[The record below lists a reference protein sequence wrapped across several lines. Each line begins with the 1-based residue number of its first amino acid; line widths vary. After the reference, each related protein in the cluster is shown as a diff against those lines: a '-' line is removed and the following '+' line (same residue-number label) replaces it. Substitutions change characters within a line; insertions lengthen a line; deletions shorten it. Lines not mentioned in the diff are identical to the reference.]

1 MQNRSIERMVLLGF
15 SMSLG
20 LILVVSGIAWYSSYN
35 SREASKWVTHTHE
48 VIAGL
53 ENVASALHKAES
65 AQRGYFVTGQ
75 ASPYLAERR
84 TAISEME
91 RQLERVATLTSD
103 SLDQQKQIN
112 ALREALDA
120 RVLTLERGLQM
131 YGSPTTVGDMAFQDI
146 FILGTRQMGEVMS
159 VLLRMREQEE
169 GLLGQ
174 REEEAYAQHRRENIA
189 FGALVPLVMGLLG
202 FLFYRIRDD
211 MAKRTIAEREQ
222 KKLTAILD
230 ATPDLVAM
238 ADAGMRLSYINRA
251 GRRILGLG
259 ENSDISQLKISDLSC
274 RDDGYAE
281 DRYSVAQKQ
290 GSWRG
295 ETRLSA
301 SGGGEIPALQ
311 VIMAHAMP
319 DGGVSYSTIAHDIS
333 ERHRSEGLLRE
344 AANYEESHNHALALF
359 SSTFDRKDI
368 LEGVLELLAQRAP
381 YPMSA
386 IYLHDDWRGC
396 YVLEAGRGVPLEIKT
411 EFRNDEGLL
420 GTVAASMA
428 SVRLPEFEDSGMRL
442 QTGVGEAQPAEV
454 LIVPIVYQG
463 RSMGVF
469 SLAAIRPLN
478 ERDLAFIERLAKQ
491 LGAALHNVKLYA
503 DTRLLAEQLRV
514 GSEEIARKNVEL
526 EQASKA
532 KSEFLANMSHELRT
546 PLNSIIGF
554 ADVLKAGLGGEL
566 SGKQLDYLSHIS
578 GSGQHLLAL
587 INDILDLS
595 KVEAGK
601 MELDLSEVDIS
612 AVLESSLGILREK
625 AALRRI
631 ELGLELAPDLG
642 ALRVDERRVKQI
654 LFNLLSNAI
663 KFSDDATRITVA
675 ARRVPIAEVGKLDT
689 RQPHRALPLPPGD
702 YREFVELQVR
712 DQGIG
717 ISQAGVDRLFQPFTQ
732 VDSGLSRR
740 FEGTGLGLVMV
751 MRLAELHG
759 GSVGVSSQEGEGT
772 TFSVWLPLREGPAS
786 GQAPV
791 AVMPGTQRQ
800 ASSPALTTGESNWA
814 LVVED
819 DDQAAELICLQ
830 LEGEG
835 FQVERVSTAEAG
847 LALARQK
854 KFALVTL
861 DILLPGMDGWEF
873 LAKIKESP
881 ETANLPVVIISIVAD
896 SNRGLSLGAS
906 AILQK
911 PISHQMLADALDS
924 LGLQH
929 EANEKLNVLVID
941 DDPRSVDIIAD
952 YLQLSGC
959 SAIRTYGGK
968 DGVAAALRTKPDLI
982 VLDLMMPDMSGFEVV
997 EVLKSDRRTARIPVL
1012 VVTAKQIVE
1021 ADRHALNG
1029 NVMQIIEKSEFNHG
1043 RFVSEVRRVMGAA

>member
-35 SREASKWVTHTHE
+35 SRDASEWVTHTHE

-53 ENVASALHKAES
+53 ENVAGALHKAES

-91 RQLERVATLTSD
+91 RQLERVTSLTSD
-103 SLDQQKQIN
+103 SPEQQQQIG
-112 ALREALDA
+112 ALRKALDA

-146 FILGTRQMGEVMS
+146 FILGTRQMGDVMN

-169 GLLGQ
+169 ALLAV
-174 REEEAYAQHRRENIA
+174 RKEEAQAQHRKENIA
-189 FGALVPLVMGLLG
+189 FGALVPLVIGLLG
-202 FLFYRIRDD
+202 FLFYRIRND
-211 MAKRTIAEREQ
+211 MAKRSIAEREQ
-222 KKLTAILD
+222 KKLIAILD

-259 ENSDISQLKISDLSC
+259 ENADISQLKISDLSS
-274 RDDGYAE
+274 RETGYEE
-281 DRYSVAQKQ
+281 DRYSVAHKQ

-301 SGGGEIPALQ
+301 SGGVEIPALQ
-311 VIMAHAMP
+311 VIMAHVMP

-333 ERHRSEGLLRE
+333 ERHRSEALLRE

-359 SSTFDRKDI
+359 SSTFDRKGI

-381 YPMSA
+381 YPVST
-386 IYLHDDWRGC
+386 IYLHDEWRGC
-396 YVLEAGRGVPLEIKT
+396 YVLEASRGVPLEVKS
-411 EFRNDEGLL
+411 EFKSGEGLL

-428 SVRLPEFEDSGMRL
+428 PARLPEFEDGGMRL
-442 QTGVGEAQPAEV
+442 QTGLGETQPAEV
-454 LIVPIVYQG
+454 LIVPVVYQG
-463 RSMGVF
+463 RSMGVL

-503 DTRLLAEQLRV
+503 DTRLLAEQLRA

-554 ADVLKAGLGGEL
+554 ADVLKAGLGGEM
-566 SGKQLDYLSHIS
+566 SSKQLDYLGHIS

-601 MELDLSEVDIS
+601 MELDLSEVDLK
-612 AVLESSLGILREK
+612 AMLEAGLSVLREK

-631 ELGLELAPDLG
+631 ELSLEPVTGVEHLL
-642 ALRVDERRVKQI
+642 LDERKVKQI

-663 KFSDDATRITVA
+663 KFSKEATRITVS
-675 ARRVPIAEVGKLDT
+675 ARRVPAAEVGRLDT
-689 RQPHRALPLPPGD
+689 SRPHRVLPLPPGEH
-702 YREFVELQVR
+702 REFIELQVR
-712 DQGIG
+712 DQGMG
-717 ISQAGVDRLFQPFTQ
+717 ISQAGLDRLFQPFSQ
-732 VDSGLSRR
+732 VESGLSRR

-759 GSVGVSSQEGEGT
+759 GNVGVSSKEGEGA
-772 TFSVWLPLREGPAS
+772 TFSVWLPLRAGAAARPTPLPVAPAS
-786 GQAPV
+786 PTAP
-791 AVMPGTQRQ
+791 
-800 ASSPALTTGESNWA
+800 ASAARDESNWA
-814 LVVED
+814 LVIED
-819 DDQAAELICLQ
+819 DDQAAELIRLQ

-835 FQVERVSTAEAG
+835 LQVERVSTAEAG
-847 LALARQK
+847 LELARQK

-873 LAKIKESP
+873 LAQIRESP
-881 ETANLPVVIISIVAD
+881 ETAKLPVVIISIVAD
-896 SNRGLSLGAS
+896 TNRGLSLGAS

-924 LGLQH
+924 LGLQRD
-929 EANEKLNVLVID
+929 AGEKLNVLVID
-941 DDPRSVDIIAD
+941 DDPRSVEIIAD
-952 YLQLSGC
+952 YLHLSGC

-968 DGVAAALRTKPDLI
+968 DGVATALRAQPDLI

-997 EVLKSDRRTARIPVL
+997 EVLKSDQRTARIPVL
-1012 VVTAKQIVE
+1012 VVTAKQILE

-1043 RFVSEVRRVMGAA
+1043 RFISEVRRVMGSI

>member
-15 SMSLG
+15 SLSLG
-20 LILVVSGIAWYSSYN
+20 LILMVSGIAWYSSYS
-35 SREASKWVTHTHE
+35 SRAASEWVTHTHE
-48 VIAGL
+48 VIGGL

-65 AQRGYFVTGQ
+65 AQRGYFMTGQ

-103 SLDQQKQIN
+103 SPEQQKQIN
-112 ALREALDA
+112 ALREKLDA
-120 RVLTLERGLQM
+120 RLLTLERGLQM

-169 GLLGQ
+169 GLLAQ
-174 REEEAYAQHRRENIA
+174 REQEAHAQHRRENIA

-211 MAKRTIAEREQ
+211 MAKRSIAEREQ
-222 KKLTAILD
+222 KKLIAILD

-259 ENSDISQLKISDLSC
+259 EKTDISQLKISDLSS
-274 RDDGYAE
+274 RDEGYAE
-281 DRYSVAQKQ
+281 DRYSVAHKQ

-301 SGGGEIPALQ
+301 SGGVEIPALQ

-319 DGGVSYSTIAHDIS
+319 DGSVSYSTIAHDIS
-333 ERHRSEGLLRE
+333 ERHRSEALLRE

-359 SSTFDRKDI
+359 SSTFDRKGI

-396 YVLEAGRGVPLEIKT
+396 YALEASRGVPLDIKT
-411 EFRNDEGLL
+411 EFRNGEGLL
-420 GTVAASMA
+420 GSVTASMA
-428 SVRLPEFEDSGMRL
+428 PARLPEFEDGGMRL
-442 QTGVGEAQPAEV
+442 QTGLGEAQPAEI

-503 DTRLLAEQLRV
+503 DTRLLAEQLRA

-554 ADVLKAGLGGEL
+554 ADVLKAGLGGEM
-566 SGKQLDYLSHIS
+566 SSKQLDYLSHIS

-601 MELDLSEVDIS
+601 MELELSEVDVRT
-612 AVLESSLGILREK
+612 VLEAGLSVLREK

-631 ELGLELAPDLG
+631 QLRLDAVSDLG
-642 ALRVDERRVKQI
+642 PLLLDERRVKQI

-663 KFSDDATRITVA
+663 KFSKEGTEITVA
-675 ARRVPIAEVGKLDT
+675 ARRVPIADVGRLDT
-689 RQPHRALPLPPGD
+689 DRPHRALPLPQGD

-717 ISQAGVDRLFQPFTQ
+717 ISQAGLDRLFQPFTQ
-732 VDSGLSRR
+732 VESGLSRR

-759 GSVGVSSQEGEGT
+759 GSVGVSSKEGEGA
-772 TFSVWLPLREGPAS
+772 TFSVWLPLREGAAS
-786 GQAPV
+786 RA
-791 AVMPGTQRQ
+791 MPGTGLLAAPRAP
-800 ASSPALTTGESNWA
+800 ASATKGEPNWA

-819 DDQAAELICLQ
+819 DDQAAELIRLQ

-835 FQVERVSTAEAG
+835 LQVERVSTAEAG

-873 LAKIKESP
+873 LARIKESP
-881 ETANLPVVIISIVAD
+881 ETANLPVVIISIMAD
-896 SNRGLSLGAS
+896 TNRGLSLGAS

-911 PISHQMLADALDS
+911 PLSHQMLADALDS
-924 LGLQH
+924 LGLQR
-929 EANEKLNVLVID
+929 EASGKLNVLVID
-941 DDPRSVDIIAD
+941 DDPRSVEIIAD
-952 YLQLSGC
+952 YLHLSGC

-968 DGVAAALRTKPDLI
+968 DGVATALRTQPDLI

-997 EVLKSDRRTARIPVL
+997 EVLKSDSRTARIPVL
-1012 VVTAKQIVE
+1012 VVTAKQVVE

-1043 RFVSEVRRVMGAA
+1043 RFISEVRRVMGAA